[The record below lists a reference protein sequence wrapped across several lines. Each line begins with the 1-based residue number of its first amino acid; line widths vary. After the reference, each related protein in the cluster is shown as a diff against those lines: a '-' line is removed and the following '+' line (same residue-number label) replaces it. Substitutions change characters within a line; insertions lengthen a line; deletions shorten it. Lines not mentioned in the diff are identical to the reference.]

1 MEIENCFDSDFNFY
15 EESNYSNNF
24 QMCCEDNLHEQESYF
39 SNISS
44 ENYNTTQYNETET
57 FNTSYNTSFMNS
69 TANSSDY
76 SLDSEQLDYL
86 PSLDDGDSMSLPSLS
101 PCPDIGYNLS
111 TYAPITSMQ
120 CTKEYKLVYE
130 SKELKRPKI
139 FKQKTC
145 IHDNLPCTDNQSF
158 LFNILY
164 HICNKSGYLH
174 DYNENYLLQYKN
186 RINDNCLS
194 YPVNPLNIEML
205 KEFEIVNNIGINI
218 FGMKNE
224 DEKIELLYHTSFFNH
239 NNNNIV
245 NVLYYEKS
253 RMCRYFYIKFLKTI
267 VGMMNNDSNMK
278 NKQVCPNCVKIFDT
292 ALKYR
297 KHLQI

>member
-1 MEIENCFDSDFNFY
+1 MELENCFDSDFNFC

-24 QMCCEDNLHEQESYF
+24 QMCCEDNLHEQESYY

-44 ENYNTTQYNETET
+44 ENYNTTQYNETDT
-57 FNTSYNTSFMNS
+57 LNTRYNTSFMNS
-69 TANSSDY
+69 TPNSNEN
-76 SLDSEQLDYL
+76 SLDSDQIDYL
-86 PSLDDGDSMSLPSLS
+86 PSLDDDDAICVPSLS
-101 PCPDIGYNLS
+101 PSSDIECNIS
-111 TYAPITSMQ
+111 TYSPTSSIQ
-120 CTKEYKLVYE
+120 CTEEYRCIYE
-130 SKELKRPKI
+130 SKELKRPRI

-145 IHDNLPCTDNQSF
+145 IHDNLPCSNNRSF

-164 HICNKSGYLH
+164 HICNKNGYLH
-174 DYNENYLLQYKN
+174 DYNEKYLLQYKN
-186 RINDNCLS
+186 RINDDCLS

-224 DEKIELLYHTSFFNH
+224 DITIKLLYQTSFSNH

-245 NVLYYEKS
+245 NVLYYEKNGI
-253 RMCRYFYIKFLKTI
+253 CRYFYIKFLKTV
-267 VGMMNNDSNMK
+267 VGIMNNDSNMK

-297 KHLQI
+297 KHLQL